1 MMTELSPDDRQ
12 FDWQESHDVL
22 SSLIRLVGLRGV
34 VLSSMELGSPWR
46 ITNSEARDPV
56 LHAVASGHAHFRFPA
71 EADAEAIA
79 LSAGDIVLLPRGG
92 AYEITDSTASRRTP
106 QLEVPDQHGG
116 PRCSVRVGG
125 AGPTTKLTCCAFR
138 FQTVSAAPLLNL
150 LPSMVVVSA
159 NEATVGVRAFIEELV
174 RESKGS
180 HLGTE
185 GMVSRLAEL
194 AFLGMLRIH
203 FETTTSAESGLLA
216 AVTHPQIGRALG
228 LVHAALDAPWTV
240 ATLASK
246 VGMSRAAFAQLF
258 AEKTCE
264 SPIRYVQLC
273 RIEEAK
279 RMLAQ
284 TPMNLSEIGQRI
296 GYTDPAGFSRAFRR
310 EVGISPREYR
320 RAAGASADRRPR
332 GAPAGEALNA

>member
-1 MMTELSPDDRQ
+1 MREDRL
-12 FDWQESHDVL
+12 FDWQDSHDVL
-22 SSLIRLVGLRGV
+22 SALVRQVGLRGV
-34 VLSSMELGSPWR
+34 VLSTMDLGAPWR
-46 ITNSEARDPV
+46 ITNAEAADPV
-56 LHAVASGHAHFRFPA
+56 LHVIGRGKAHVRTPHEPKAVVL
-71 EADAEAIA
+71 EE
-79 LSAGDIVLLPRGG
+79 GDVVMLPRGG
-92 AYEITDSTASRRTP
+92 TYEITSSGRAQGAP
-106 QLEVPDQHGG
+106 PIEVPDQRGG

-125 AGPTTKLTCCAFR
+125 TGSRTEITCCAFR
-138 FQTVSAAPLLNL
+138 FQEVSAAPLLGL
-150 LPSMVVVSA
+150 LPSLVVVRA
-159 NEATVGVRAFIEELV
+159 AEATGGIRAFVHSLV
-174 RESKGS
+174 QESRS
-180 HLGTE
+180 SRLGTE

-194 AFLGMLRIH
+194 AFLGVLRQH
-203 FETTTSAESGLLA
+203 FETAGTDSGLLA

-264 SPIRYVQLC
+264 SPIRYIQLC

-284 TPMNLSEIGQRI
+284 TPLNLSEIGQRV

-310 EVGISPREYR
+310 EVGVSPRQYR
-320 RAAGASADRRPR
+320 RVAQRP
-332 GAPAGEALNA
+332 PEAFG